1 MSLEQ
6 KTRTNNKKT
15 TRRNFLKKTLTTIT
29 SIILAAYIGI
39 SSPACKSYNNP
50 TGPDQPTTYY
60 NATITNLDIFTEQE
74 IGGTVILNGTTQPS
88 GTTFQVPNGEINL
101 DDIRS

>member
-50 TGPDQPTTYY
+50 TGVGVK
-60 NATITNLDIFTEQE
+60 EK
-74 IGGTVILNGTTQPS
+74 
-88 GTTFQVPNGEINL
+88 VPKKAKKMTHPFFEKW
-101 DDIRS
+101 